1 MTRDLFSSPTLATAE
16 AVLVDRFEAYVAH
29 RAQSRSRA
37 KAVRPLREESA
48 AMYRDIWGSFAAFCA
63 HREIVLEDLTRAQG
77 EAFLAALG
85 GGAEVTPR
93 YVRRV

>member
-16 AVLVDRFEAYVAH
+16 AVLVERFEAYVAH

-48 AMYRDIWGSFAAFCA
+48 AMYRAGYLGQLCSLLCA
-63 HREIVLEDLTRAQG
+63 SGNSA
-77 EAFLAALG
+77 
-85 GGAEVTPR
+85 
-93 YVRRV
+93 